1 MVGFDFL
8 SPLLEL
14 TAAIL
19 GFIYVYLIAT
29 EKSVGWF
36 FGIISAFL
44 YALFFY
50 RMHTWGLFS
59 QQIAYFILGFY
70 GLFTWSDQKEPLP
83 ITSIGKS
90 IWNWVFWFLL
100 LGFLF
105 FGLLQWF
112 GRDTSRWQ
120 FSFDLLKNWRFILD
134 AQFFVFSLLATWL
147 TTRKVLENWLVWIVV
162 NIVGV
167 IWFSTEHWWSTAILY
182 FAYLLLAFNGFRK
195 WKKQLSA

>member
-1 MVGFDFL
+1 MIAFDYL
-8 SPLLEL
+8 SPILEFV
-14 TAAIL
+14 AAVL
-19 GFIYVYLIAT
+19 GFVYVYLIAT
-29 EKSVGWF
+29 HKPSGWI
-36 FGIISAFL
+36 FGIASASF

-50 RMHTWGLFS
+50 RMNTWGLFS
-59 QQIAYFILGFY
+59 QQIAYIILGFY

-100 LGFLF
+100 SGFFF

-112 GRDTSRWQ
+112 GRDTPRWQ

-147 TTRKVLENWLVWIVV
+147 TTRKILENWHIWIVV
-162 NIVGV
+162 NIVGT
-167 IWFSTEHWWSTAILY
+167 IWFAYEHWWSTSVLY
-182 FAYLLLAFNGFRK
+182 LAYLFLAINGLKK
-195 WKKQLSA
+195 WKKTRFA

>member
-1 MVGFDFL
+1 MIASDYL
-8 SPLLEL
+8 SLILEFV
-14 TAAIL
+14 AAVL
-19 GFIYVYLIAT
+19 GFVYVYLIAT
-29 EKSVGWF
+29 HKSSGWI
-36 FGIISAFL
+36 FGIASASF

-50 RMHTWGLFS
+50 RMNTWGLFS

-112 GRDTSRWQ
+112 GRDTLRWQ

-147 TTRKVLENWLVWIVV
+147 TTRKILENWHIWIVV
-162 NIVGV
+162 NIVGT
-167 IWFSTEHWWSTAILY
+167 IWFAYEHWWSSSVLY
-182 FAYLLLAFNGFRK
+182 LAYLFLAINGLKK
-195 WKKQLSA
+195 WKKTRFV

>member
-1 MVGFDFL
+1 MIAFDYL
-8 SPLLEL
+8 SPILEFV
-14 TAAIL
+14 AAVL
-19 GFIYVYLIAT
+19 GFVYVYLIAT
-29 EKSVGWF
+29 HKPSGWI
-36 FGIISAFL
+36 FGIASASF

-50 RMHTWGLFS
+50 RMNTWGLFS
-59 QQIAYFILGFY
+59 QQIAYIILGFY

-100 LGFLF
+100 SGFFF

-112 GRDTSRWQ
+112 GRDTPRWQ

-147 TTRKVLENWLVWIVV
+147 TTRKILENWHIWIVV
-162 NIVGV
+162 NIVGT
-167 IWFSTEHWWSTAILY
+167 IWFAYEHWWSSSTLY
-182 FAYLLLAFNGFRK
+182 LAYLFLAINGLKK
-195 WKKQLSA
+195 WNKTRFA

>member
-1 MVGFDFL
+1 MVGL
-8 SPLLEL
+8 NHLVEAV
-14 TAAIL
+14 AAII

-29 EKSVGWF
+29 HKPSGWI
-36 FGIISAFL
+36 FGIASASF

-50 RMHTWGLFS
+50 RMNTWGLFS
-59 QQIAYFILGFY
+59 QQIAYIILGFY

-112 GRDTSRWQ
+112 GRDTPRWQ

-147 TTRKVLENWLVWIVV
+147 TTRKILENWHIWIVV
-162 NIVGV
+162 NIVGT
-167 IWFSTEHWWSTAILY
+167 IWFAYEHWWSTSVLY
-182 FAYLLLAFNGFRK
+182 LAYLFLAINGLKK
-195 WKKQLSA
+195 WNKTLSA